1 MKKGYIKQHKKRGIH
16 RQTRMSSLS
25 DVARSIEACLT
36 SRSPYCSGTLPVSPQ
51 QLVLY
56 YGAAGR
62 VDLSNSTPEDLD
74 RLSDA
79 CQPAT
84 FGVNREDVYDESY
97 RKAGKLDIPNF
108 APSFDIG
115 STGLVDIVRDALL
128 DGEDD
133 QRRIKAE
140 MYKLNVYGKDSFFK
154 AHKDTP
160 RGETM
165 FGSLVVVF
173 PTPHQGGEFVLR
185 QDGHEWVVDFAKMI
199 SDSAEKP
206 CVGYIAFFSDVE
218 HEVRIV
224 TAGHRV
230 TLTYNL
236 YFIPEKQASPVISSP
251 APYEQRL
258 RELLY
263 TLLTNPDLL
272 PEGGY
277 LGFGLRHQYPVQTHM
292 KVKRLQKC
300 LKGNDATLAR
310 VLSTLGITWDV
321 RVFYDNHGKY
331 PNYLHKRIVDMGD
344 GEVDR
349 YMLGDH
355 MGRGAEEVTYA
366 SLNGKA
372 ITETDGDNDIV
383 RKLAKVTDMA
393 SMTCAESSFLAW
405 GNEPSLEH
413 LYGNVCIIADLPPS
427 ENRTI
432 KGME

>member
-1 MKKGYIKQHKKRGIH
+1 
-16 RQTRMSSLS
+16 MSSLS

-56 YGAAGR
+56 YGAAGYPPSSR

-185 QDGHEWVVDFAKMI
+185 QDDHEWVVDFAKMI

-236 YFIPEKQASPVISSP
+236 YFIPEKQAIPVISSP

-258 RELLY
+258 RELLH

>member
-1 MKKGYIKQHKKRGIH
+1 MIYPP
-16 RQTRMSSLS
+16 SS
-25 DVARSIEACLT
+25 
-36 SRSPYCSGTLPVSPQ
+36 
-51 QLVLY
+51 
-56 YGAAGR
+56 R

-74 RLSDA
+74 ALSDA

-84 FGVNREDVYDESY
+84 FGVNREDVS
-97 RKAGKLDIPNF
+97 GKLDIPNF

-128 DGEDD
+128 DGKDD
-133 QRRIKAE
+133 QRRIKVE

-160 RGETM
+160 RDETM

-185 QDGHEWVVDFAKMI
+185 QDGHEWVVDFAKMV
-199 SDSAEKP
+199 SDSTEKP

-218 HEVRIV
+218 HEVRTV
-224 TAGHRV
+224 EAGHRV

-236 YFIPEKQASPVISSP
+236 YFIPEKQTIPVISSP

-277 LGFGLRHQYPVQTHM
+277 LGFGLRHQYPVQTGTE
-292 KVKRLQKC
+292 VKRLRKC

-321 RVFYDNHGKY
+321 RVFYGSHHKY
-331 PNYLHKRIVDMGD
+331 PHYSYLHERIVDMGD
-344 GEVDR
+344 REVDK
-349 YMLGDH
+349 YMLGVH
-355 MGRGAEEVTYA
+355 MGPGAEEV
-366 SLNGKA
+366 
-372 ITETDGDNDIV
+372 
-383 RKLAKVTDMA
+383 RLAKVTDMA
-393 SMTCAESSFLAW
+393 SMTCAESSFLAY

-432 KGME
+432 KTME